1 MDTNGAFKH
10 KSVGVG
16 NKNTIKPKCFKIT
29 FSRILHKEILTLNE
43 KRIET
48 KTEQFQAE
56 LRRAAQS
63 RVALPWRSSSELSG
77 TDKSFR
83 S

>member
-10 KSVGVG
+10 KSMGVG
-16 NKNTIKPKCFKIT
+16 NENIIKLKYFKIT
-29 FSRILHKEILTLNE
+29 FSCILHKEILTLNE
-43 KRIET
+43 KWIEI
-48 KTEQFQAE
+48 KPEQFLAE

-63 RVALPWRSSSELSG
+63 WATLPWRSSSELSG

-83 S
+83 